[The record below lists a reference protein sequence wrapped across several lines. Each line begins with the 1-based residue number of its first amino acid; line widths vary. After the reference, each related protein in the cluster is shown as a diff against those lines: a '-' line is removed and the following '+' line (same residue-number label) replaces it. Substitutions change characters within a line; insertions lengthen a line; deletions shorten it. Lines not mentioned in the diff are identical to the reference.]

1 MIYILQT
8 ISKQEALITKESI
21 EKYNPKS
28 SVKILKDPYSLTG
41 SAGIIAVPTINQ
53 CEKSCFIFTDKILC
67 KGNIE
72 KFLSKNNPT
81 LSFNCGMD
89 LNACYYKYDAADSLD
104 VCGLFN
110 PRNLS
115 YYGRNQHF
123 VFDHLNNNVD
133 FSKIFKH
140 KTSATKT
147 EKIKPTKIKKKKRK
161 WWVGK

>member
-28 SVKILKDPYSLTG
+28 SVKILKDPYSLIG
-41 SAGIIAVPTINQ
+41 SVGIIAVPTINR
-53 CEKSCFIFTDKILC
+53 CDKSCFICTDKILC
-67 KGNIE
+67 KGNME

-110 PRNLS
+110 PRNLR
-115 YYGRNQHF
+115 YYGRNQHLLS
-123 VFDHLNNNVD
+123 DHLNNNFD
-133 FSKIFKH
+133 FDKLFKH
-140 KTSATKT
+140 KGNVPKT
-147 EKIKPTKIKKKKRK
+147 EKTKPTERKKKRRK
-161 WWVGK
+161 WWFGK

>member
-28 SVKILKDPYSLTG
+28 SVKILNQPYSLIG

-53 CEKSCFIFTDKILC
+53 CDKSCFICTDKILC

-72 KFLSKNNPT
+72 KFLSKNNPAVT
-81 LSFNCGMD
+81 FNCGMD
-89 LNACYYKYDAADSLD
+89 LNACYYKYDAPDSLD

-110 PRNLS
+110 PRNLLH
-115 YYGRNQHF
+115 YGRNQQLAL
-123 VFDHLNNNVD
+123 DYLNSNFD
-133 FSKIFKH
+133 FSKIFEY
-140 KTSATKT
+140 KTAPKT
-147 EKIKPTKIKKKKRK
+147 QKIKPVGSKKKKRK
-161 WWVGK
+161 WWFGK

>member
-8 ISKQEALITKESI
+8 ISKQETLITKESI

-28 SVKILKDPYSLTG
+28 SVKILNQPYSLIG

-53 CEKSCFIFTDKILC
+53 CDKSCFICTDKIVC

-72 KFLSKNNPT
+72 KFLSKNNPILT
-81 LSFNCGMD
+81 FNCGID
-89 LNACYYKYDAADSLD
+89 LNACYYKYDGADSLD

-115 YYGRNQHF
+115 HYGRNQHL
-123 VFDHLNNNVD
+123 VLDHLNNNIN
-133 FSKIFKH
+133 FSKIFKY
-140 KTSATKT
+140 KSIATKT
-147 EKIKPTKIKKKKRK
+147 EKIKPTESKKKKRK
-161 WWVGK
+161 WWFGK